1 MILKLVLFNQAL
13 VYVQSYAAGLDKKP
27 ANIKSREATK
37 IKSDCNYLSDWQVL
51 KKKNIRELYRES
63 RGLHLD
69 KEVLETN

>member
-13 VYVQSYAAGLDKKP
+13 VYVQSNAAGLDKKP
-27 ANIKSREATK
+27 ENIKSREATK

-51 KKKNIRELYRES
+51 KKILGNS

>member
-51 KKKNIRELYRES
+51 KKKKTLGNCIGNQEVYTLIR
-63 RGLHLD
+63 
-69 KEVLETN
+69 KC